1 MLLLRAV
8 AVAAAAALPVQQSQR
23 RAGSLTVLPM
33 QQQLLQQLRELQ
45 SQLGLGQRQQLLLLL
60 RC

>member
-1 MLLLRAV
+1 
-8 AVAAAAALPVQQSQR
+8 
-23 RAGSLTVLPM
+23 M
-33 QQQLLQQLRELQ
+33 QQQLQQLLQELQ